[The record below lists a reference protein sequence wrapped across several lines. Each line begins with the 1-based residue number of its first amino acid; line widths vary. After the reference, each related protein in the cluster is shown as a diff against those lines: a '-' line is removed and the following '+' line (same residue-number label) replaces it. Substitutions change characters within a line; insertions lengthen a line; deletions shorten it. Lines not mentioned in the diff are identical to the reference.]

1 MIAAFVQ
8 SLAGASPI
16 QLHQDHAPDNP
27 SSTRLAAERALSRS
41 DLVLTT
47 GGVGVS
53 AHDLLA
59 STWGQLGL
67 VSVLLGVRIQR
78 LALGWHAWELSE
90 SALVVGLV
98 AGAQFL
104 PLVILT
110 PFFGVFVDRL
120 NTRVAAIAMHII
132 LVVITGVL
140 GGLTLTDN
148 ITPALL
154 VVLALF
160 YGVANSAYSP
170 VRLALIPN
178 LVTKK
183 QLPSAVA
190 ISSMVFN
197 GSRFIGPGIA
207 GGIVAFYGLGY
218 AYLINMVS
226 YLPVIVVLSSL
237 RIGIREEDRITGN
250 SYFADLIEGLRY
262 TRDHA
267 PIRQVLLLAGVA
279 NFFGRGILELMP
291 AFAALLFSGGSGVLA
306 ILMAA
311 AGVGSLIATLIYS
324 TRASQVRLHGL
335 VVAGAI
341 GAAISMVTF
350 AYADTLFAGVI
361 SVTLLGLCGSLVA
374 IGSQTEVQLQVENRL
389 RGRVMSL
396 WTLVI
401 MGGPA
406 LGSVVC
412 WFCLL
417 VPVNRRRIERRQ
429 SAWTIPQAIPS
440 SGATE

>member
-1 MIAAFVQ
+1 MP
-8 SLAGASPI
+8 L
-16 QLHQDHAPDNP
+16 
-27 SSTRLAAERALSRS
+27 STH
-41 DLVLTT
+41 
-47 GGVGVS
+47 S
-53 AHDLLA
+53 ALA
-59 STWGQLGL
+59 SRNYRTFLYGNTL
-67 VSVLLGVRIQR
+67 SVLGVWIQR

-140 GGLTLTDN
+140 GVLTLNDN

-237 RIGIREEDRITGN
+237 RIGVREEDRRTGN

-374 IGSQTEVQLQVENRL
+374 IGAQTEVQLQVENRL

-406 LGSVVC
+406 LGSVVAGGLAGSLGSGRTSLLFAAAC
-412 WFCLL
+412 FLL
-417 VPVNRRRIERRQ
+417 VLFVGTGKPAPYRATSVRVDDPAGNAEFRRD
-429 SAWTIPQAIPS
+429 
-440 SGATE
+440 